1 MLGLGS
7 LPTNVESEA
16 TVKLHP
22 LLRPVGELG
31 IGRWL
36 QSLLEEYY

>member
-16 TVKLHP
+16 TVKLHL